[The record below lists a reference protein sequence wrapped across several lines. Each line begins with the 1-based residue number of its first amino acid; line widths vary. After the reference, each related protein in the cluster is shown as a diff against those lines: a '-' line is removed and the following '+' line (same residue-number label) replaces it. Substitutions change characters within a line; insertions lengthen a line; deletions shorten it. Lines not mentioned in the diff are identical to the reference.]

1 MKVTVSSAVRF
12 YRVEML
18 TCYFTKRKADKP
30 FGKICI
36 LTRLKFVGRFWL
48 GRCFFFNMNP
58 RKYLGYWRN
67 IRKPA
72 GHKIK
77 NNLHTFCNGSSR
89 QAFLKE
95 HLAPIQILF
104 TVYPAMKEPFLSKR
118 WYPVLEYVYYFL
130 NFFCFATRRPTR
142 SPKLPLQDWYLD
154 TKPCPKWQY
163 H

>member
-104 TVYPAMKEPFLSKR
+104 TVYPAMMEPFFIEAVISSPRVCVLFFLFFLLRNSASISIAKIAASRLVFRHKALS
-118 WYPVLEYVYYFL
+118 
-130 NFFCFATRRPTR
+130 
-142 SPKLPLQDWYLD
+142 
-154 TKPCPKWQY
+154 
-163 H
+163 